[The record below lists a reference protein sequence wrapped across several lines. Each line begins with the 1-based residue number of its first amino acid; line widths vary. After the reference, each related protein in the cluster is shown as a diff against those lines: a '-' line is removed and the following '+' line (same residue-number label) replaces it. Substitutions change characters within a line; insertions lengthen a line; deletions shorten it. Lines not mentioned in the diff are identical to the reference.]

1 MGADLFIYSS
11 SVKALKRYGP
21 KFKEFIRKRDTATNG
36 RKEYYQGKV
45 VEYFDKMSAEGYYGD
60 PYNPTN
66 LLWKLGLDYGSWFA
80 SHLDEDRLLHPDK
93 AKLILEEVL
102 DRRHLLKEIEDKE
115 EREHV
120 EEKFEEFTEFL
131 RTAIR
136 TGEPIQCSI

>member
-60 PYNPTN
+60 PCNPTN
-66 LLWKLGLDYGSWFA
+66 LLWKWVWTTGAGSPATWMKTGCFTQI
-80 SHLDEDRLLHPDK
+80 
-93 AKLILEEVL
+93 KL
-102 DRRHLLKEIEDKE
+102 
-115 EREHV
+115 
-120 EEKFEEFTEFL
+120 
-131 RTAIR
+131 
-136 TGEPIQCSI
+136 S